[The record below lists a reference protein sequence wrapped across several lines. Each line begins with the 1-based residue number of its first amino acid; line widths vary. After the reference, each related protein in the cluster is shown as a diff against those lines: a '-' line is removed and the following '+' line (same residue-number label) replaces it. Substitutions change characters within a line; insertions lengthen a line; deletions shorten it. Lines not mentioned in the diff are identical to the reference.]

1 MTLTTR
7 TTSRRALPLLKRVLR
22 SVSGVAIM
30 IGTVGLGSNLF
41 DQPSRLTSSSS
52 TVLYASA
59 TGSST
64 ASCDSV
70 ANACS
75 LQTALNSVSSSTPN
89 ITIMLITS
97 GGLGSYTGNY
107 IGGFTVNT
115 GTSYNVTIENYQSNT
130 PVLDGNGVSTVLTA
144 TGSGTLTLL
153 GVGVYAGRAAA
164 GSNGTNGSSGGP
176 GANGG
181 GINSTATLNISN
193 STVTQNSAGEGGSY
207 ADTGSNHGGNGGN
220 GGGIYSTAPVTISDS
235 TITQNSGGNQGYDTY
250 GGSGGNNG
258 NGGNGG
264 GIYST
269 APVTISDSTITQNSG
284 WSGSVGGGIYSASS
298 LTVLNS
304 TVSGNSASSGND
316 IYNGGGAQLTAN
328 LIAGSVAANCT
339 SASGASFTDSYNV
352 SSDGTCGFTNTTTSA
367 SETNLVSSSANN
379 LNLLGNN
386 GGPTQ
391 TIYPQSSNPAIGFI
405 PVTSGFCPPT
415 DQRGYVLLPSATTC
429 DSGAA
434 QTNYSENLSQT
445 ITFVTTAPTD
455 PTVGGTYAPEVSFV
469 TSPVILSIASSS
481 SSVCSLSNGVVS
493 FNAVGT
499 CTIDANQAG
508 NSTYA
513 PAPQVTQSITVVA
526 APKPPTVTTSSATSV
541 TDSTATLNGTVNPN
555 GTSTTYQFQYG
566 TSTSYGSVSPST
578 AASAGSSTTNV
589 AEKANLSGLKASTTY
604 DYRIV
609 ATANGVTTDGS
620 NKTFTTTAAPAPTP
634 PAPTPT
640 PKPKPK
646 PTPEPKTSSPK
657 FITLGQ
663 TGTSSPT
670 SLTTPYVPGTCSNA
684 VTGASYQVT
693 PTGVLEDGLSGPV
706 FLGTYPTSGNQHVV
720 ACATTP
726 NGKGIWLVTNY
737 GRVYAEG
744 TAVSYGDMRSQYGI
758 CGILGT
764 PALPYGGVPTS
775 GQKCSIREL
784 NAPIVGIASTPNGN
798 GYWLVAADGGVF
810 NFGSAKFLGST
821 YSYGITGL
829 SGSHPLN
836 SPVTGLISTPNGN
849 GYWLVAADGGVF
861 NFGSAPFFGSS
872 YSTFGRGISKP
883 NIYFQLSAQNRI
895 VRGYL
900 TGKGVRGWLT
910 R

>member
-1 MTLTTR
+1 
-7 TTSRRALPLLKRVLR
+7 
-22 SVSGVAIM
+22 
-30 IGTVGLGSNLF
+30 
-41 DQPSRLTSSSS
+41 
-52 TVLYASA
+52 
-59 TGSST
+59 
-64 ASCDSV
+64 
-70 ANACS
+70 
-75 LQTALNSVSSSTPN
+75 
-89 ITIMLITS
+89 MLITS

-144 TGSGTLTLL
+144 TGSGTLTLS
-153 GVGVYAGRAAA
+153 GVGVYAGLAAA

-193 STVTQNSAGEGGSY
+193 STFTENSAGEGGSY

-235 TITQNSGGNQGYDTY
+235 TISDNSGGNHGYDTY

-269 APVTISDSTITQNSG
+269 APVTISDSTITQNTG

-298 LTVLNS
+298 LAVLNS

-316 IYNGGGAQLTAN
+316 IYNGGVAQLTAN

-352 SSDGTCGFTNTTTSA
+352 SSDGTCGFINTTTSA
-367 SETNLVSSSANN
+367 SETNLVLSSTND

-386 GGPTQ
+386 GGPTN
-391 TIYPQSSNPAIGFI
+391 TIDPKSSNPAIGFI

-415 DQRGYVLLPSATTC
+415 DQRGYVLLQSATTC
-429 DSGAA
+429 DSGAL

-445 ITFVTTAPTD
+445 ITFASTAPSNPVVD
-455 PTVGGTYAPEVSFV
+455 GTYAPTVTVS
-469 TSPVILSIASSS
+469 SGLPVSLSIASSS
-481 SSVCSLSNGVVS
+481 SSVCAFSKSVVT
-493 FNAVGT
+493 FNEVGT

-526 APKPPTVTTSSATSV
+526 APKLPTVTTSSATSV
-541 TDSTATLNGTVNPN
+541 TDSSATLNGTVNPN
-555 GTSTTYQFQYG
+555 GSATTYQFQYG
-566 TSTSYGSVSPST
+566 TTSSYGSVMPAT
-578 AASAGSSTTNV
+578 AASAGSGTTAV
-589 AEKANLSGLKASTTY
+589 AEKANLSGLKPSTTY

-609 ATANGVTTDGS
+609 TTANGVTTDGS
-620 NKTFTTTAAPAPTP
+620 NKTFTTAAAPAPPTPPVP
-634 PAPTPT
+634 PAPTPKPT
-640 PKPKPK
+640 PKPK
-646 PTPEPKTSSPK
+646 TSGAK
-657 FITLGQ
+657 FASIGQ
-663 TGTSSPT
+663 TGESSPT

-693 PTGVLEDGLSGPV
+693 PTGVLENGTNLSGPV
-706 FLGTYPTSGNQHVV
+706 FLGTYPTAGNQHVV

-744 TAVSYGDMRSQYGI
+744 TAINYGDMRSQYGI

-764 PALPYGGVPTS
+764 PALPYRGVPTS

-784 NAPIVGIASTPNGN
+784 NAPIVGITSTPNGNGYWLLGADGGVFNFGSAQFLGSTYSYGITGLSGSHPLNAPATGMVSTPNGN

-810 NFGSAKFLGST
+810 NFGRAK
-821 YSYGITGL
+821 
-829 SGSHPLN
+829 
-836 SPVTGLISTPNGN
+836 
-849 GYWLVAADGGVF
+849 
-861 NFGSAPFFGSS
+861 FFGSS
-872 YSTFGRGISKP
+872 YSSFGKAVKNP
-883 NIYFQLSAQNRI
+883 NVYFELSAQNRI